1 MRFGRIP
8 LQLVP
13 GLSSSRSYLCIKIR
27 EAPLLLH
34 RLRPSLKKFQRQ
46 LVSLETS
53 GRRPETDSK
62 EADDLATDVLRAVEP
77 LVVKWP

>member
-27 EAPLLLH
+27 ETPLL
-34 RLRPSLKKFQRQ
+34 RRSRPGPKKFHIQFP
-46 LVSLETS
+46 SLETS

-62 EADDLATDVLRAVEP
+62 EADDLVTDVPRAVE
-77 LVVKWP
+77 LRVVKRP